1 MEKMSE
7 GNNDRISG
15 SLEARLESLVLLNAS
30 YLRIIRA
37 LEKENA
43 FLRFQAE
50 EHKYAIK
57 LWRIVTESI
66 TKPGLNTVK
75 RPFRITKQ
83 LIDRLRL
90 KS

>member
-1 MEKMSE
+1 MVKMSE
-7 GNNDRISG
+7 ENNDRISG

-30 YLRIIRA
+30 YLRTIRA

-43 FLRFQAE
+43 FFRFQVE

-57 LWRIVTESI
+57 IWRIMTESI
-66 TKPGLNTVK
+66 TKPGMNTVK
-75 RPFRITKQ
+75 MPFRIIKQ

-90 KS
+90 KR